1 MNKKEIERFREYY
14 KDKSSDELIIEMH
27 KWIPSSERHIAAKL
41 ELELRKQQPELKK
54 KEKGDD
60 FLTITNIWLDITEE
74 FGITKNS
81 FGKKINFIKDI
92 FCRKVIF
99 RDIEQAYILAKKGF
113 SKPSIIIAGA
123 VIEELLRQYLK
134 HKKVKPAK
142 DTFDEYIKA
151 CQNNGILKSAIHN
164 LSSSARYFRNIVH
177 IEKEKSSKYTISK
190 ATAKGAVSSIFT
202 IANDF

>member
-1 MNKKEIERFREYY
+1 MNRKEIDRIREHY
-14 KDKSSDELIIEMH
+14 KDKSNDDLIIEMH

-41 ELELRKQQPELKK
+41 ELEFRKQQSELKK
-54 KEKGDD
+54 KEKEDD
-60 FLTITNIWLDITEE
+60 NLTVTNIWADIIEE

-81 FGKKINFIKDI
+81 FGKKINFIKDT

-113 SKPSIIIAGA
+113 SKPSVILAGA
-123 VIEELLRQYLK
+123 IIEELLRQYLK

-151 CQNNGILKSAIHN
+151 CQNNSILKSAIHN
-164 LSSSARYFRNIVH
+164 LSNSVRYFRNIVH
-177 IEKEKSSKYTISK
+177 IENEKSSKYTISK

>member
-1 MNKKEIERFREYY
+1 MNKEEIERLRDHY
-14 KDKSSDELIIEMH
+14 KDKSNDDLIIEMH
-27 KWIPSSERHIAAKL
+27 KWVPSSERHVAAKL
-41 ELELRKQQPELKK
+41 ELELRKQPSEFKK
-54 KEKGDD
+54 KEKGNDV
-60 FLTITNIWLDITEE
+60 LTVTNIWVDITEE

-81 FGKKINFIKDI
+81 FGKRISFIKDT

-99 RDIEQAYILAKKGF
+99 RDIEQAYILARKGF
-113 SKPSIIIAGA
+113 SKPSVILSGA

-134 HKKVKPAK
+134 HKKVKPDK

-151 CQNNGILKSAIHN
+151 CQNNDILKSAIHN
-164 LSSSARYFRNIVH
+164 LSNSVRHFRNIVH
-177 IEKEKSSKYTISK
+177 IEKEGSSKYTISK